1 MRHYEIILMI
11 YPDKN
16 EKILHVI
23 DFYTKI
29 ILSKSGTIHRSENWG
44 QRVLSY
50 SINKLQKAN
59 YVLMNIEVSIE
70 CMKYLENHFKFNSK
84 IIRNL
89 ILVCNKAH
97 TDMSPIL
104 RNQENKKKEV
114 ISTKNNHKKYF
125 VNNNHI

>member
-11 YPDKN
+11 NPDKN
-16 EKILHVI
+16 EKILHII
-23 DFYTKI
+23 DFYSKM
-29 ILSKSGTIHRSENWG
+29 ILSKSGVIHRSENWG
-44 QRVLSY
+44 QRILSY

-59 YVLMNIEVSIE
+59 YVLMNIEVSVE
-70 CMKYLENHFKFNSK
+70 CMKELENHFKFNSN

-104 RNQENKKKEV
+104 RNQENNKKEIV
-114 ISTKNNHKKYF
+114 VTNNNHKKYF
-125 VNNNHI
+125 IKNNQI